1 MTDVVVVGAG
11 PNGLVAANMIADAGL
26 GVVVCE
32 EQPQPGGAVRS
43 GELTLPGYQHD
54 WFSGFYP
61 FAVASPAIQQLELER
76 WGLRWCR
83 APLAVAHPT
92 DQGPTVV
99 LSTDLEE
106 TAASLDQFAPGDGET
121 WKRLYRLWST
131 IEAPFMDAFTTP
143 FPPVVPALRLAAV
156 LRGWGAAHLAR
167 LGVVPLRRFAQEA
180 FRGAGGPLLLA
191 GNALHADLTPETP
204 GSTMFGLV
212 LCGLGQHWGF
222 PVPEGGAGQLTA
234 ALVHRLTDSGAV
246 IRCES
251 RVDGITVAHGRA
263 TGVTL
268 AGGERIPA
276 RVAVLADV
284 GAPQLY
290 RELLPPEAVPADVL
304 RRLQRFQYDYSTIK
318 VDWALSQ
325 PIPWRSEPVR
335 RAGTVHIAE
344 SLDLL
349 SEATSMLERGIV
361 PARPFLVLGQYH
373 GADTSR
379 APDGAETAWA
389 YGHVPQTV
397 RADAG
402 GEVRGV
408 WDEHELSV
416 FATRI
421 EEEIERQAP
430 GFRRLIAGR
439 SILGPHELERHNRN
453 LVGGALNGGTTK
465 FHQQLIFRP
474 FLGLG
479 RPETRIRGLYLA
491 SASAH
496 PGGGVHGAPG
506 AIAART
512 MLKRHRARRLL
523 EPAAA

>member
-1 MTDVVVVGAG
+1 MTDVVIIGGG
-11 PNGLVAANMIADAGL
+11 PNGLVAANIVADAGL
-26 GVVVCE
+26 DVVVCE
-32 EQPQPGGAVRS
+32 EQPEPGGAVRS

-54 WFSGFYP
+54 LFSAFYP

-92 DQGPTVV
+92 SEGPTAV
-99 LSTDLEE
+99 LSPDLEE

-131 IEAPFMDAFTTP
+131 IEAPFMAAFTTP
-143 FPPVVPALRLAAV
+143 FPPLVPACRLAAR
-156 LRGWGAAHLAR
+156 LRGWGVVHLAR
-167 LGVVPLRRFAQEA
+167 LGVLPLRRFAHET
-180 FRGAGGPLLLA
+180 FRGAGGGLLLG

-204 GSTMFGLV
+204 GSAIFGLV
-212 LCGLGQHWGF
+212 LCGIGQHWGF
-222 PVPEGGAGQLTA
+222 PVPDGGAGRLTT
-234 ALVHRLTDSGAV
+234 ALVRRLTHAGGAV
-246 IRCES
+246 RCGS
-251 RVDGITVAHGRA
+251 RVEGITVTGGRA

-268 AGGERIPA
+268 SGGESIPA
-276 RVAVLADV
+276 RVGVLADV

-290 RELLPPEAVPADVL
+290 RELLPSEAVPQDVL
-304 RRLQRFQYDYSTIK
+304 RLLRRFQYDNSTIK

-325 PIPWRSEPVR
+325 PIPWSSEPVR

-344 SLDLL
+344 SLDVL
-349 SEATSMLERGIV
+349 SDATSMLERQIV

-373 GADTSR
+373 MADPSR

-389 YGHVPQTV
+389 YAHVPQHV

-402 GEVRGV
+402 GQLRGV

-416 FATRI
+416 FAARM
-421 EEEIERQAP
+421 EEEIERLAP
-430 GFRRLIAGR
+430 GFRQLIVAR
-439 SILGPHELERHNRN
+439 NIFGPRELEHHNRN
-453 LVGGALNGGTTK
+453 LVGGAINGGTAR

-474 FLGLG
+474 FPGLG

-506 AIAART
+506 AIAARA
-512 MLKRHRARRLL
+512 MLKRRRSHRDH
-523 EPAAA
+523 